1 MIIVT
6 VMSENS
12 AWSIQLEKHETRDI
26 ADKHI
31 NGTLTVVWR
40 DWDNYIKTQPK
51 MIYVSSVNPGEKK
64 GPHLHKR
71 RTSYFVCIHGRV
83 VFVIRDGAK
92 YLEIES
98 SEEKP
103 VLICVPKNI
112 PSAHINLSSGISRV
126 LVIADLAWRPD
137 DNEMV
142 DLKFEDYNWSKW
154 KNQ

>member
-1 MIIVT
+1 
-6 VMSENS
+6 
-12 AWSIQLEKHETRDI
+12 
-26 ADKHI
+26 
-31 NGTLTVVWR
+31 
-40 DWDNYIKTQPK
+40 